1 MLRELRPA
9 LTMLVLFSVLT
20 GIAYP
25 LAMTGAAQAVFPDQ
39 ANGSLVERDGTAI
52 GSRLIGQA
60 FSDPGY
66 FHPRPS
72 AAGAGYDAASSSGSN
87 LGPTSKAL
95 LERVKADT
103 DRLIAES
110 GKSRVPADLVTAS
123 GSGLD
128 PHISPDAAHFQAAR
142 VAAARGIPVAE
153 VNQLIGQHIEGRT
166 FGLLGEE
173 RVNVLLL
180 NLALDQTAPRRSGE
194 GIAGN

>member
-1 MLRELRPA
+1 MR
-9 LTMLVLFSVLT
+9 VLFSVLT

-39 ANGSLVERDGTAI
+39 ANGSLLERDGTVI
-52 GSRLIGQA
+52 GSRLVGQA

-72 AAGAGYDAASSSGSN
+72 AAGAGCDAASSSGSN

-95 LERVKADT
+95 LERVTADT

-110 GKSRVPADLVTAS
+110 GKFRVPADLVTAS
-123 GSGLD
+123 GSGLA
-128 PHISPDAAHFQAAR
+128 PPISPDAAYFQAAR

-153 VNQLIGQHIEGRT
+153 VNQLIGQDRKS
-166 FGLLGEE
+166 
-173 RVNVLLL
+173 VV
-180 NLALDQTAPRRSGE
+180 
-194 GIAGN
+194 

>member
-1 MLRELRPA
+1 MR
-9 LTMLVLFSVLT
+9 VLFSVLT

-39 ANGSLVERDGTAI
+39 ANGSLIERDGTVI
-52 GSRLIGQA
+52 GSRLVGQA

-72 AAGAGYDAASSSGSN
+72 AAGGGYDAASSSGSN

-103 DRLIAES
+103 DRLIVES
-110 GKSRVPADLVTAS
+110 GKFRVPADLVTAS

-128 PHISPDAAHFQAAR
+128 HPITSEEHTPELQSLMR
-142 VAAARGIPVAE
+142 
-153 VNQLIGQHIEGRT
+153 NQY
-166 FGLLGEE
+166 
-173 RVNVLLL
+173 
-180 NLALDQTAPRRSGE
+180 
-194 GIAGN
+194 